1 MKQVTIDPSF
11 WELFPDA
18 QVNILFANGIDNHD
32 TDNNYDERKKLL
44 ANPSFWELFPDAQ
57 VNILFANGIDNH
69 DTDNNYDER
78 KKLLA
83 NATHEADKF
92 LTNETFRLNPVVDQ
106 WRQAFQ
112 QFKKKKGARSSI
124 ENGIDNHD
132 TDNNYDERK
141 KLLANATHE
150 ADKFLTNETFRLNPV
165 VDQWRQAFQQFKKKK
180 GARSSIEALL
190 KRANQGRKFE
200 PIEPLVDVY
209 NSISLSY
216 GVPVGIEDRNKIA
229 GDLHLGV
236 AKGGEAFRPVGAEE
250 DEPALEGE
258 VIYYDDEG
266 AVCRCLNWREAQRTM
281 LTEDSQN
288 VVAVMEAINPEQI
301 ERANEAMEELSKLA

>member
-18 QVNILFANGIDNHD
+18 QVNILFA
-32 TDNNYDERKKLL
+32 
-44 ANPSFWELFPDAQ
+44 
-57 VNILFANGIDNH
+57 
-69 DTDNNYDER
+69 
-78 KKLLA
+78 
-83 NATHEADKF
+83 
-92 LTNETFRLNPVVDQ
+92 
-106 WRQAFQ
+106 
-112 QFKKKKGARSSI
+112 
-124 ENGIDNHD
+124 NGIDNHD

-301 ERANEAMEELSKLA
+301 ERANEAMEELSKLINQYFGVNASQVYRLTKDQPIAEVPDNL

>member
-18 QVNILFANGIDNHD
+18 QVNILFA
-32 TDNNYDERKKLL
+32 
-44 ANPSFWELFPDAQ
+44 
-57 VNILFANGIDNH
+57 
-69 DTDNNYDER
+69 
-78 KKLLA
+78 
-83 NATHEADKF
+83 
-92 LTNETFRLNPVVDQ
+92 
-106 WRQAFQ
+106 
-112 QFKKKKGARSSI
+112 
-124 ENGIDNHD
+124 NGIDNHD

-250 DEPALEGE
+250 DEPAL
-258 VIYYDDEG
+258 
-266 AVCRCLNWREAQRTM
+266 CRCLNWREAQRTM

-301 ERANEAMEELSKLA
+301 ERANEAMEELSKLINQYFGVNASQVYRLTKDQPVAEVPDNL

>member
-18 QVNILFANGIDNHD
+18 QINILFANGIDNHD

-44 ANPSFWELFPDAQ
+44 A
-57 VNILFANGIDNH
+57 I
-69 DTDNNYDER
+69 
-78 KKLLA
+78 
-83 NATHEADKF
+83 ATH
-92 LTNETFRLNPVVDQ
+92 
-106 WRQAFQ
+106 
-112 QFKKKKGARSSI
+112 G
-124 ENGIDNHD
+124 
-132 TDNNYDERK
+132 
-141 KLLANATHE
+141 

-229 GDLHLGV
+229 GNLHLGV

-301 ERANEAMEELSKLA
+301 ERANEAMEELSKLINQYFGVNTSQVYRLTKDQPVAEIPDNL

>member
-1 MKQVTIDPSF
+1 MGT
-11 WELFPDA
+11 FPDA

-32 TDNNYDERKKLL
+32 TDD
-44 ANPSFWELFPDAQ
+44 
-57 VNILFANGIDNH
+57 
-69 DTDNNYDER
+69 NYDER

-112 QFKKKKGARSSI
+112 QFKK
-124 ENGIDNHD
+124 
-132 TDNNYDERK
+132 RK
-141 KLLANATHE
+141 VRAHQL
-150 ADKFLTNETFRLNPV
+150 R
-165 VDQWRQAFQQFKKKK
+165 
-180 GARSSIEALL
+180 ALL

-229 GDLHLGV
+229 GNLHLGV

-250 DEPALEGE
+250 DEPALAGKLFIMTMK
-258 VIYYDDEG
+258 VLF
-266 AVCRCLNWREAQRTM
+266 VVVLNWREAQRTM

-301 ERANEAMEELSKLA
+301 ERANEAMEELSKLINQYFGVNTSQVYRLTKDQPVANVPDNL